1 MSDVQ
6 LNKVTPHRTKDWWIK
21 WIASIN
27 LLIAMLLTSNNFY
40 PINLWFQGFGL
51 VGWFIVAMLWNDRA
65 LIVINTAGLAFIL
78 NGLFEFYIEK
88 GIVLP

>member
-1 MSDVQ
+1 
-6 LNKVTPHRTKDWWIK
+6 
-21 WIASIN
+21 
-27 LLIAMLLTSNNFY
+27 MLLTSNNFY